1 MDEQEK
7 AIWDGLGVTP
17 EEPEQTVKPELE
29 ELEPEEVDAP
39 DSNEE
44 GEPGDAE
51 LEGDGA
57 DGEGEEPDADALR
70 QQHDQELEELRR
82 QHQQQM
88 DAHVA
93 GLKLTNPYDGNKPIT
108 TLAEYQAYQTAHQ
121 QAQWD
126 SIRQRSGLTQEQ
138 MDELI
143 GNLPQVQRAAQAQA
157 QAKAA
162 QDAADEQSLQQKLQE
177 EIAAIGKLCPEI
189 RDRETLVGHESWPRV
204 AQRMKDTRCGV
215 LDAFKL
221 ENFDAL
227 QQRRAEDVRR
237 QSVRNQKG
245 KDHLKGTA
253 GKGKGGASIPADQ
266 LRIYQRLNPG
276 ASLSEL
282 QAFHAAN
289 NKK

>member
-1 MDEQEK
+1 MDEQEM
-7 AIWDGLGVTP
+7 AIWEGLGVTP
-17 EEPEQTVKPELE
+17 EEPEQTEEPELE
-29 ELEPEEVDAP
+29 ELEPEEVDTP

-51 LEGDGA
+51 PEEDGA
-57 DGEGEEPDADALR
+57 DGGGDGPDPDELR
-70 QQHDQELEELRR
+70 QQHDRELEDLRR

-93 GLKLTNPYDGNKPIT
+93 GLKLTNPYDGNKPIN
-108 TLAEYQAYQTAHQ
+108 TLAEYQAYQAAHQ

-143 GNLPQVQRAAQAQA
+143 GNLPQVQQAAQAQA

-162 QDAADEQSLQQKLQE
+162 QDAADEQALQQKLRE

-189 RDRETLVGHESWPRV
+189 RDRETLVEHESWPRV
-204 AQRMKDTRCGV
+204 AQRMKDTKCGV

-227 QQRRAEDVRR
+227 QQRRAEDARR
-237 QSVRNQKG
+237 QRDRNQRG
-245 KDHLKGTA
+245 KEHLRGTT

-266 LRIYQRLNPG
+266 LKIYQRLNPG
-276 ASLSEL
+276 ASLNEL

>member
-1 MDEQEK
+1 MDEQEL
-7 AIWDGLGVTP
+7 AIWEGLGVTP
-17 EEPEQTVKPELE
+17 EEPEQTEEHELE
-29 ELEPEEVDAP
+29 EQESEEVDTPEPEEDAES
-39 DSNEE
+39 SNEE
-44 GEPGDAE
+44 PE
-51 LEGDGA
+51 DGA
-57 DGEGEEPDADALR
+57 DGDIGEPDTAALR
-70 QQHDQELEELRR
+70 QQHDRELEELRR

-108 TLAEYQAYQTAHQ
+108 TLAEYQAYQAAHQ
-121 QAQWD
+121 KAQWD
-126 SIRQRSGLTQEQ
+126 GIRQRSGLTQEQ

-143 GNLPQVQRAAQAQA
+143 GNLPQVQQAAQAQA

-162 QDAADEQSLQQKLQE
+162 QNAADEQALRQKLQE
-177 EIAAIGKLCPEI
+177 EITAIGKLCPEV
-189 RDRETLVGHESWPRV
+189 RDRESLVAHESWPRV

-227 QQRRAEDVRR
+227 QQRRAEDARR
-237 QSVRNQKG
+237 QRDRNQKG
-245 KDHLKGTA
+245 KEHLKGTT

-266 LRIYQRLNPG
+266 LKIYQRLNPG
-276 ASLSEL
+276 ASLNEL

>member
-1 MDEQEK
+1 MDEQEM
-7 AIWDGLGVTP
+7 AIWEGLGVTP
-17 EEPEQTVKPELE
+17 EEPEQTEEPELE
-29 ELEPEEVDAP
+29 ELEPEEVDTP
-39 DSNEE
+39 DPNED
-44 GEPGDAE
+44 GEPGE
-51 LEGDGA
+51 MEPEEDGA
-57 DGEGEEPDADALR
+57 DGDSGEPDTAALR
-70 QQHDQELEELRR
+70 QQHDRELEELRR

-93 GLKLTNPYDGNKPIT
+93 GLKLTNPYAGNKPIT

-143 GNLPQVQRAAQAQA
+143 GNLPQVQQAAQAQA

-162 QDAADEQSLQQKLQE
+162 QDAADEQALQQELERQIG
-177 EIAAIGKLCPEI
+177 EIRKFWPEV
-189 RDRETLVGHESWPRV
+189 RDRESLVSHKSWPQVSQKMR
-204 AQRMKDTRCGV
+204 DTKCGV
-215 LDAFKL
+215 LDAFKTV
-221 ENFDAL
+221 NFDEYA
-227 QQRRAEDVRR
+227 RRSAEDARR
-237 QSVRNQKG
+237 QTQRNQRG
-245 KDHLKGTA
+245 KEHLKGTT
-253 GKGKGGASIPADQ
+253 GKGKGGASIPTDQ
-266 LRIYQRLNPG
+266 LKIYQRLNPG